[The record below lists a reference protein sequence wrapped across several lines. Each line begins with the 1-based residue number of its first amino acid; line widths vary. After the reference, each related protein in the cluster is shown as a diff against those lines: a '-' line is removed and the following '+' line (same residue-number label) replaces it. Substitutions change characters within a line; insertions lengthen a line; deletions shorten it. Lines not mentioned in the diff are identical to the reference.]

1 MQYIRAL
8 IFWDYTLLD
17 EIYSHLEDEI
27 YSHLG
32 GRSVGLRPHKKEG
45 YLLLYLLKRF
55 LLSSKKRV

>member
-8 IFWDYTLLD
+8 IFWDYALLD

-32 GRSVGLRPHKKEG
+32 GRSVGLRPQ
-45 YLLLYLLKRF
+45 F
-55 LLSSKKRV
+55 LGRSNGLIN